1 MANLAKIH
9 VSIANNP
16 GEFNANFRP
25 ATYEEMFD
33 VSATYIRIFK
43 KNMGIPSQ
51 CQTVWIQ
58 VRTNI
63 VRSGFGPLICLYAS
77 AAC

>member
-16 GEFNANFRP
+16 GEFNANLRH

-33 VSATYIRIFK
+33 VSATYLRIFK
-43 KNMGIPSQ
+43 KK
-51 CQTVWIQ
+51 VWGYHHSVKQ
-58 VRTNI
+58 FGS
-63 VRSGFGPLICLYAS
+63 RSAPTLSGLVLVL
-77 AAC
+77 